1 MRVGWIGF
9 DVSLGVG
16 MAGWVS
22 TLCIQTF
29 FFFLFKK
36 RKFENPIKLSFILI
50 PKNKFMK
57 MIFRKLSQTDL
68 DSS

>member
-1 MRVGWIGF
+1 MKVGWIGF

-16 MAGWVS
+16 VRMGEYLVYPNLFS
-22 TLCIQTF
+22 C
-29 FFFLFKK
+29 FLFKNK
-36 RKFENPIKLSFILI
+36 NFENPIKLSFILI

>member
-16 MAGWVS
+16 MGEYLVYPNLFS
-22 TLCIQTF
+22 F
-29 FFFLFKK
+29 FVKNF
-36 RKFENPIKLSFILI
+36 FENPIKLSFILI
-50 PKNKFMK
+50 PENKFMK
-57 MIFRKLSQTDL
+57 MIFRKHSQTDL

>member
-16 MAGWVS
+16 MGEYLVYPN
-22 TLCIQTF
+22 LFYF
-29 FFFLFKK
+29 FVKIF
-36 RKFENPIKLSFILI
+36 FENPIKLAFILI
-50 PKNKFMK
+50 PENKFMK
-57 MIFRKLSQTDL
+57 MIFRKHSQTDL

>member
-9 DVSLGVG
+9 DVSLGEG
-16 MAGWVS
+16 MGEYVVYPNLFS
-22 TLCIQTF
+22 F
-29 FFFLFKK
+29 FVKK
-36 RKFENPIKLSFILI
+36 KFENPIKLSFILI
-50 PKNKFMK
+50 PKKKFMK